1 MSDIKLEIE
10 DIDYLVII
18 SDDIGRV
25 YVMKVYKPKKSK
37 TKTRYGVVEVHENGR
52 YITYPFYLSENTNQ
66 LYTKIIHNMITSQ
79 IMKNYMSKYEYGK
92 TLEKNLK
99 ELREIAENLE

>member
-1 MSDIKLEIE
+1 MRDIKLEIE
-10 DIDYLVII
+10 DIEYLII
-18 SDDIGRV
+18 SKDDLNRIF
-25 YVMKVYKPKKSK
+25 VMKVYKPKKSK
-37 TKTRYGVVEVHENGR
+37 SKTRYGIVEVHENGR

-99 ELREIAENLE
+99 ELKEIAETLE

>member
-1 MSDIKLEIE
+1 MNIKLDIE
-10 DIDYLVII
+10 DIEYLII
-18 SDDIGRV
+18 SKDDLNRIF
-25 YVMKVYKPKKSK
+25 VMKVYKPKRSKS
-37 TKTRYGVVEVHENGR
+37 KTRYGVVEIYENNKYIVHS
-52 YITYPFYLSENTNQ
+52 FYLSENTNQ

-99 ELREIAENLE
+99 ELKEIAETLE

>member
-1 MSDIKLEIE
+1 MSDIKLEIK

-18 SDDIGRV
+18 NDDIGRV
-25 YVMKVYKPKKSK
+25 FVMKVYKPKRSK
-37 TKTRYGVVEVHENGR
+37 AKTRYGVVEVYENNK
-52 YITYPFYLSENTNQ
+52 YIVHPFYLSESTNQ

-99 ELREIAENLE
+99 ELKEIAETLE